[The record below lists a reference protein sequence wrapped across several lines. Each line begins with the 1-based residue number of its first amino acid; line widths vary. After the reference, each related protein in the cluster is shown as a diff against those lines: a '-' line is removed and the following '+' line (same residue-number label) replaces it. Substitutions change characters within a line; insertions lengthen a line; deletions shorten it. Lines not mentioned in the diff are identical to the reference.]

1 MILFKVDFMS
11 LTIKQVNGD
20 PLGHDE
26 DGDIVCAAEHH
37 EKMESAL
44 RHLRIS
50 AYNRVLIS
58 LKNLNDAK
66 IKLDEESKILG
77 ETIAAAEA
85 AFKFIEENRNDRSEG

>member
-11 LTIKQVNGD
+11 LTIKKVNGD

-26 DGDIVCAAEHH
+26 DGDIVSAVEHH

-44 RHLRIS
+44 THLRMS
-50 AYNRVLIS
+50 AYNRVRIS

-77 ETIAAAEA
+77 ETIAAADA
-85 AFKFIEENRNDRSEG
+85 ALKFIEENRNDRSEG